1 MITLDQS
8 TSFFLS
14 LKAMVNI
21 HVGGHLWF
29 DWYFMEDLGD
39 KNYTYDFFLRFNVT
53 SLVIQYFKN
62 EGWSEGNVSGSSSCA
77 KKAKCRLNLKF
88 TESCKLGWS
97 VFKTKGM
104 RGKGK
109 DGREGAHKL
118 M

>member
-1 MITLDQS
+1 MIWLV
-8 TSFFLS
+8 FYGRF
-14 LKAMVNI
+14 
-21 HVGGHLWF
+21 GG
-29 DWYFMEDLGD
+29 